1 MKKDKD
7 FVNKFFENGY
17 SVIKDL
23 TEILIPKINKIN
35 NQLSEIGKSMD
46 PNFDLSNSLSVKSAN
61 KKKFYKAMKSIL
73 GLYDLVNIKEFIN
86 ISKKLKCKIPIL
98 GNAYIRS
105 DITLEKD
112 HSFGWHQDGPCLL
125 GSPNSVTFWIPCV
138 DVTKE
143 EGSLEIIEKS
153 HYHGIIKNKP
163 RSGESLLTSNNLVID
178 EADIPKGKK
187 IILNLKKGE
196 ILVFHSLLIH
206 RSYYPEKIKKP
217 RITAII
223 RYDDVSD
230 KKHREY
236 GFLTSA
242 DNKNINSA
250 PEYKKVFQ
258 QKNY

>member
-23 TEILIPKINKIN
+23 KGILVPKINKIN

-46 PNFDLSNSLSVKSAN
+46 PNFDLNNSLSVKSAN
-61 KKKFYKAMKSIL
+61 KKKFYKAAKSIL
-73 GLYDLVNIKEFIN
+73 GLYDLVNIKELIN

-105 DITLEKD
+105 DIILEKD
-112 HSFGWHQDGPCLL
+112 HAFGWHQEGPCLL
-125 GSPNSVTFWIPCV
+125 GSLNSVSFWIPCV

-163 RSGESLLTSNNLVID
+163 RPGENILTNCEDFFEFNSF
-178 EADIPKGKK
+178 
-187 IILNLKKGE
+187 GE
-196 ILVFHSLLIH
+196 IYKTSISENTFS
-206 RSYYPEKIKKP
+206 
-217 RITAII
+217 
-223 RYDDVSD
+223 
-230 KKHREY
+230 
-236 GFLTSA
+236 GFS
-242 DNKNINSA
+242 
-250 PEYKKVFQ
+250 
-258 QKNY
+258 